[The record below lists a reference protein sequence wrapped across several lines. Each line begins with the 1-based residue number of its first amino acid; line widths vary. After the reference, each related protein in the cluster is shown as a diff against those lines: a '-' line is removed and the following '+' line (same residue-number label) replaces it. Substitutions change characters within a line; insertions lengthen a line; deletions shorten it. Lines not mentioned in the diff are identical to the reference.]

1 MSFPSRRPSNGWLH
15 SSADPATGVCDH
27 CGEFTSNIVLEENLG
42 CCSVG
47 CLLNKIEKKEEVED
61 NKDLLPCRSC
71 SAYFHPDISADGF
84 HCSPSCAMNGPP
96 FSGGVLP
103 PPELAPIEAWVALGH
118 AIPASPPASP
128 RLSAASSGGPRLK
141 RSTSSSPAYEAEM
154 AEKVTALEICQH
166 WWPKNA
172 PTPCPACDN
181 H

>member
-47 CLLNKIEKKEEVED
+47 CLLEKSEKKED
-61 NKDLLPCRSC
+61 NKHLVPCRSC
-71 SAYFHPDISADGF
+71 SAYFHPDISADGY
-84 HCSPSCAMNGPP
+84 HCSPSCALYGPP

-103 PPELAPIEAWVALGH
+103 PPEPAPLEAWVALGYPLP
-118 AIPASPPASP
+118 PAPSSPPASP

-141 RSTSSSPAYEAEM
+141 RQTSTSPAYE

-166 WWPKNA
+166 WWPLNA